1 MKEILINL
9 FEKDLNILIKEIDSY
24 SEESDLWKT
33 APGITNSAGN
43 LALHLAGN
51 LQHFIGAVLGDTGYV
66 RNREAEFSDRNV
78 PKAKILQDIQETITV
93 VSATLT
99 KLNDEQF
106 NDIYPIE
113 VFGKPMTTLHFL
125 VHLEGHLNYHLG
137 QVNYHR
143 RLLASQMG

>member
-1 MKEILINL
+1 MKEILTTL
-9 FEKDLNILIKEIDSY
+9 FEKDLNILIREVESY

-51 LQHFIGAVLGDTGYV
+51 LQHFIGAILGGTGYV

-78 PKAKILQDIQETITV
+78 PKAKILQDIQKTIGV
-93 VSATLT
+93 VSATLS
-99 KLNDEQF
+99 KLNDQEI
-106 NDIYPIE
+106 NDVYPIE

-143 RLLASQMG
+143 RLLTSQMG

>member
-1 MKEILINL
+1 MKEILTTL
-9 FEKDLNILIKEIDSY
+9 FEKDLNILIREVESY

-43 LALHLAGN
+43 LALHLVGN

-78 PKAKILQDIQETITV
+78 PKAKILQDIQETIAV

-113 VFGKPMTTLHFL
+113 VFGKPMTTIHFL

>member
-43 LALHLAGN
+43 LALHLVGN
-51 LQHFIGAVLGDTGYV
+51 LQHFIGAILGDTGYV

-78 PKAKILQDIQETITV
+78 PKAKILQDIQKTIGV
-93 VSATLT
+93 VSATLS
-99 KLNDEQF
+99 KLNDQEI

>member
-1 MKEILINL
+1 MKEILTTL
-9 FEKDLNILIKEIDSY
+9 FEKDLNILIREVESY

-43 LALHLAGN
+43 LALHLTGN
-51 LQHFIGAVLGDTGYV
+51 LQHFIGAILGGTGYV

-78 PKAKILQDIQETITV
+78 PKAKILQDIQKTIGV

-99 KLNDEQF
+99 KLNDEQL

>member
-1 MKEILINL
+1 MKEILITL
-9 FEKDLNILIKEIDSY
+9 FEKDLNILIREVDSY

-43 LALHLAGN
+43 LALHLVGN
-51 LQHFIGAVLGDTGYV
+51 LQHFIGAVSGDTGYV

-78 PKAKILQDIQETITV
+78 PKAKILQDIQETIAV

-99 KLNDEQF
+99 KLNDEQL

>member
-1 MKEILINL
+1 MKEILITL
-9 FEKDLNILIKEIDSY
+9 FEKDLNILIREVDSY

-43 LALHLAGN
+43 LALHLVGN

-78 PKAKILQDIQETITV
+78 PKAKILQDIQETIAV

-99 KLNDEQF
+99 KLNDEQL

>member
-1 MKEILINL
+1 MQEILITL
-9 FEKDLNILIKEIDSY
+9 FEKDLNILIREVDSY

-43 LALHLAGN
+43 LALHLVGN

-78 PKAKILQDIQETITV
+78 PKAKILQDIQETIAV

-99 KLNDEQF
+99 KLNDEQL